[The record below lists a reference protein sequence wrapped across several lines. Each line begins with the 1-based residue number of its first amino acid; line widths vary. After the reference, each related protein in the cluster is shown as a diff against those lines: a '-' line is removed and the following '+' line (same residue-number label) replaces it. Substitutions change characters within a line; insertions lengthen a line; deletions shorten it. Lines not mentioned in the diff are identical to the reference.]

1 MAAARATPGSLDPVS
16 VHGWNG
22 LDMVDDDAGS
32 GLFLDGAEKVT
43 KM

>member
-22 LDMVDDDAGS
+22 LDMVDDAAGS
-32 GLFLDGAEKVT
+32 LFLDGAENGSVF
-43 KM
+43 